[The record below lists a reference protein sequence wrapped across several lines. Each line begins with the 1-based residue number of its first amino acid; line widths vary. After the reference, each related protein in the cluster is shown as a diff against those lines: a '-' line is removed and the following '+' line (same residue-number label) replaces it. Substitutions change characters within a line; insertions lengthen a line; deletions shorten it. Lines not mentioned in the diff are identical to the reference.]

1 MSRQTKVAAATPAIR
16 VLSLAGVEFSVH
28 EFDHDPAARRYG
40 SEACEKLGVEPS
52 RVLKTLHIL
61 VDSTPVN
68 ALVPVSGQLDLKALA
83 SAAGGK
89 KAVLAGIAEAERRTG
104 YVTGGISPMG
114 QRASLPLFIDESAVA
129 HSTVL
134 VSAGRRGLELELR
147 PTDLVMITNATVARI
162 ANLD

>member
-1 MSRQTKVAAATPAIR
+1 MSRQTTVAAATPAIR
-16 VLSLAGVEFSVH
+16 VLNLAGVEFSVH
-28 EFDHDPAARRYG
+28 EYLHDPTARRYG
-40 SEACEKLGVEPS
+40 SEACEKLGVEPQ

-61 VDSTPVN
+61 VDSKPVN

-89 KAVLAGIAEAERRTG
+89 KAVLAGVAEAERRTG
-104 YVTGGISPMG
+104 YVTGGISPVG
-114 QRASLPLFIDESAVA
+114 QRASVPMFVDESATQ
-129 HSTVL
+129 HSTVF

-147 PTDLVMITNATVARI
+147 PTDLVMVTNATIARI